1 MSVATRWIGLAFV
14 LVWCTGY
21 IAGKLAVAEVG
32 PLSTLVLRF
41 ALAGAVFAVLAAMA
55 RVPWGGRRAIGH
67 SAMVGVL
74 VLAMQF
80 GGMYLGMHLG
90 ASAGV
95 AALATGLMPLAVAAL
110 AVMIGDERLGPAQ
123 WLGMAMGLAGVV
135 LVVADRIDT
144 DIAPAAWGALA
155 VSLLGVSLGTLYQK
169 RHASLIDMRVGLA
182 VQNGSACLVV
192 LPLALLAEG
201 LSFSAGREF
210 VLPLAWL
217 VLVNS
222 VGGFALLFVL
232 IRRGAATQ
240 VAALFFLVP
249 PVTALMG
256 LAVLGEPLGWTKA
269 LGFAVTAL
277 GVWLATRPRVEA

>member
-1 MSVATRWIGLAFV
+1 MSIATRWIGLAFV

-32 PLSTLVLRF
+32 PLTTLVLRF
-41 ALAGAVFAVLAAMA
+41 ALAGAVFAVLAGFA
-55 RVPWGGRRAIGH
+55 RVRWGEHRALGH
-67 SAMVGVL
+67 SAVVGVL

-110 AVMIGDERLGPAQ
+110 AVMIGDERLGPGQ
-123 WLGMAMGLAGVV
+123 WLGMVLGVAGVV

-144 DIAPAAWGALA
+144 DMGPWAWVALA
-155 VSLLGVSLGTLYQK
+155 VSLSGVSLGTLYQK
-169 RHASLIDMRVGLA
+169 RHASRIDLRLGLA
-182 VQNGSACLVV
+182 VQNASACLVV
-192 LPLALLAEG
+192 LPLALWLEG
-201 LSFSAGREF
+201 LGYSTDPAFM
-210 VLPLAWL
+210 LPLAWL

-249 PVTALMG
+249 PVTAVMG
-256 LAVLGEPLGWTKA
+256 LVVLGEPLGWAKA

-277 GVWLATRPRVEA
+277 GVWLATRQRAP